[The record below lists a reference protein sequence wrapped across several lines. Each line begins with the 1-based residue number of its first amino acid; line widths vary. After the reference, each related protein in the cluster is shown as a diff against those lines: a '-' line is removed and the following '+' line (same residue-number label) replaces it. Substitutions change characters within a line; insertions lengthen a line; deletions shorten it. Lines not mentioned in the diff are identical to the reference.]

1 MEVGSATKKLQ
12 CQRIGCNAMFS
23 DDDNPQGSCQ
33 FHASVRLLSPLFN
46 RFFSF
51 FDQVFASFC

>member
-1 MEVGSATKKLQ
+1 GSATKKLQ

-33 FHASVRLLSPLFN
+33 FHASVRLLSPLCN

-51 FDQVFASFC
+51 FDQVLASF

>member
-12 CQRIGCNAMFS
+12 CQRIGCNAMFT

-33 FHASVRLLSPLFN
+33 FHASVRLLLSPSLIDSSL
-46 RFFSF
+46 SF
-51 FDQVFASFC
+51 LSLR